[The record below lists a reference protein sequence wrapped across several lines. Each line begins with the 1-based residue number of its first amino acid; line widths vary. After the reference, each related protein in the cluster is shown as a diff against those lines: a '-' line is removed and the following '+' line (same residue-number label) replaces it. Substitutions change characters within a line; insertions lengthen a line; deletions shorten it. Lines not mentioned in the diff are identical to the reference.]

1 MKKISLVVKDSKEP
15 LKLAE
20 KIEGYLTSRNVKV
33 RYDDAAGDAVIAMGG
48 DGTIL
53 RAVSL
58 VRNKQIP
65 ILGINFGTTGFLT
78 EVNPE
83 EWRAAVDRLLSGD
96 YAVMERAKLRVE
108 INRKKIGDAL
118 NEAVVITS
126 APVKMLHLQV
136 SVNGKSAGI
145 IKADGLIIATPTGST
160 AYSFSCGGPIV
171 DERVNCLI
179 ITPICP
185 VKRGA
190 HSLIVPQDSEV
201 EVKLMKPGR
210 EAVVVIDGER
220 RKKLS
225 YDDNVSFAISEN
237 KAYFIRLQKDFYRK
251 VRERL

>member
-20 KIEGYLTSRNVKV
+20 KIEKYLTSKGIEVCYN
-33 RYDDAAGDAVIAMGG
+33 ATGDAVIAMGG

-65 ILGINFGTTGFLT
+65 ILGINFGATGFLT
-78 EVNPE
+78 EVNPG
-83 EWRAAVDRLLSGD
+83 EWRAAIDRLLSGN
-96 YAVMERAKLRVE
+96 YAIEERVKLRAE

-136 SVNGKSAGI
+136 SVDRKSAGI

-160 AYSFSCGGPIV
+160 AYSFSCGGPMV

-185 VKRGA
+185 LEGGA
-190 HSLIVPQDSEV
+190 HSLIVPQNSEV
-201 EVKLMKPGR
+201 EVKLVKPGK
-210 EAVVVIDGER
+210 EAVVVIDGEY

-225 YDDNVSFAISEN
+225 CDDEVSFATSKN
-237 KAYFIRLQKDFYRK
+237 KAYFVRLRKDFYRR
-251 VRERL
+251 VRGRL